1 MCRPI
6 GYVFVLGHISR
17 FEGRNVIDATCV
29 REATHTHEMY
39 HHVLDVFV
47 QHLFVIQQ
55 QASVTRVTHER
66 DDSNSANLQI
76 AQRQR
81 ID

>member
-1 MCRPI
+1 
-6 GYVFVLGHISR
+6 VFVLRHTGH
-17 FEGRNVIDATCV
+17 FEGQNVIDATCV
-29 REATHTHEMY
+29 HEATHIHEMY
-39 HHVLDVFV
+39 HHVLDVFI

-55 QASVTRVTHER
+55 QASVTRVMHKR
-66 DDSNSANLQI
+66 DDSNSADLQI

>member
-1 MCRPI
+1 
-6 GYVFVLGHISR
+6 VFVLGHIGR
-17 FEGRNVIDATCV
+17 FEGRNVIDATHV
-29 REATHTHEMY
+29 HEATHPHEMY

-47 QHLFVIQQ
+47 QHLFAIQQ

-66 DDSNSANLQI
+66 DNSDSADLQI

>member
-1 MCRPI
+1 
-6 GYVFVLGHISR
+6 
-17 FEGRNVIDATCV
+17 
-29 REATHTHEMY
+29 MY

-47 QHLFVIQQ
+47 QHLFAIQQ

-66 DDSNSANLQI
+66 DDSDSADLQI